1 MEVFKMEYLLHYGF
15 NDIEI
20 NDIKEA
26 NYSFITQKIGEHKNL
41 VLQNLTFLQ
50 ELGVTNNKD
59 IFKRHVEMFLM
70 DNDAFEK
77 VFNKYDRDDLIERLK
92 YNPDLVEQL

>member
-1 MEVFKMEYLLHYGF
+1 MEYLLHYGF
-15 NDIEI
+15 NDMEI

-26 NYSFITQKIGEHKNL
+26 NYSFITQKISEYKNL

-50 ELGVTNNKD
+50 ELGVANYKD

-77 VFNKYDRDDLIERLK
+77 VFNKYDRDDLIERLQH
-92 YNPDLVEQL
+92 NPDLVEQL

>member
-1 MEVFKMEYLLHYGF
+1 MEYLLHYGF
-15 NDIEI
+15 NDMEI

-26 NYSFITQKIGEHKNL
+26 NYSFITQKISEYKNL

-50 ELGVTNNKD
+50 ELGVSNYKD

-77 VFNKYDRDDLIERLK
+77 VFNKYDREDLIERLK
-92 YNPDLVEQL
+92 HNPDLVEQL